1 MILFPAVDILDG
13 RSVRLLHGKR
23 DAVTDYGDPV
33 DRAVRWAEAGAKF
46 LHVVDL
52 NGAFGDGDNAATIA
66 RIVRETS
73 LPVQV
78 GGGIKSVDRAA
89 YYIEEAGA
97 ERVIVGSAIALDP
110 DAADAMCARF
120 GRRIVAGIDVKDGFV
135 AVEQNSALQPFGQN
149 LYTILKDGF
158 YLQKGAV
165 GALAQ
170 KKIKDILED
179 VKTVKALELSPQT
192 DPHGVQR
199 ALDNWERRLEGHRKK
214 TLRYLPK
221 GILRGKLEEELAA
234 ALARLDRRWDPER
247 RERKKQELSQEI
259 ARLQRQLYEL
269 ENGGETLP

>member
-23 DAVTDYGDPV
+23 DAVTDYGDPI

-89 YYIEEAGA
+89 YYIEDAGA

-110 DAADAMCARF
+110 DGADAMCARF
-120 GRRIVAGIDVKDGFV
+120 GRKIVAGIDVKDGFV
-135 AVEQNSALQPFGQN
+135 AVKGWV
-149 LYTILKDGF
+149 
-158 YLQKGAV
+158 QKS
-165 GALAQ
+165 
-170 KKIKDILED
+170 DM
-179 VKTVKALELSPQT
+179 T
-192 DPHGVQR
+192 
-199 ALDNWERRLEGHRKK
+199 ALD
-214 TLRYLPK
+214 
-221 GILRGKLEEELAA
+221 A
-234 ALARLDRRWDPER
+234 ALAM
-247 RERKKQELSQEI
+247 KKRGCDTVVYTDISRDGALTGVNADAT
-259 ARLQRQLYEL
+259 ARLGRESGMNIIASGGVSGMNDLAALDALGVYGAILGRAIYEGAIDLSKATALY
-269 ENGGETLP
+269 GEGV

>member
-110 DAADAMCARF
+110 GAADAMCARF

-135 AVEQNSALQPFGQN
+135 AVKGWVEKSTMTALQ
-149 LYTILKDGF
+149 
-158 YLQKGAV
+158 
-165 GALAQ
+165 
-170 KKIKDILED
+170 
-179 VKTVKALELSPQT
+179 
-192 DPHGVQR
+192 
-199 ALDNWERRLEGHRKK
+199 
-214 TLRYLPK
+214 
-221 GILRGKLEEELAA
+221 A
-234 ALARLDRRWDPER
+234 ALAMKER
-247 RERKKQELSQEI
+247 GSDTVVYTDISRDGDLSGVNAQATAKLGKDSGMNIIASGGVAGMEDL
-259 ARLQRQLYEL
+259 ARLHSLGVYGAILGRAIYVGAIDLREAVSLY
-269 ENGGETLP
+269 GEGV